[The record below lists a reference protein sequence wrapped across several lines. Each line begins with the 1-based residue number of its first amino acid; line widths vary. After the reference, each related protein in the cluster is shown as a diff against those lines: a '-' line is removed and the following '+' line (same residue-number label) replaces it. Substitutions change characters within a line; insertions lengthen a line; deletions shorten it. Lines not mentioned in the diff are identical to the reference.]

1 VRTHT
6 SFLARLPTRR
16 LFLGAGLVLALGLAF
31 LWLYPS
37 SSYLYVPNEAKP
49 LAEKV
54 HVADARPVD
63 AAGGIYYVDVTIR
76 KATMLERVLA
86 FVRPDGATLLPE
98 DAVVPPGSS
107 FQQRAEA
114 GREQMAR
121 SKEVAAAVAL
131 EQAGYDVDAE
141 PRGALVEAVAG
152 DVPAARQLEEGDVI
166 VAVDG
171 RPVRTPAQLRAELSK
186 AEPGDEILLRI
197 RRGKDSRTL
206 SVRTVPAP
214 DEPQRPVIGIQVA
227 QAADIH
233 LPRQVDIDLGAV
245 GGPSAGLAFSL
256 EILEQLGRDV
266 DRGYRVAAT
275 GWIELDGSVTPVGGL
290 KQKTFGAREA
300 DADVFLVPAGD
311 NAAEARRYA
320 DGLRVIPVESFQ
332 QALRKLA
339 TLPSKE

>member
-1 VRTHT
+1 M
-6 SFLARLPTRR
+6 SLLARLPTRR
-16 LFLGAGLVLALGLAF
+16 LFLGAALLLALCLAF

-37 SSYLYVPNEAKP
+37 SYYLYVPNEAKP

-54 HVADARPVD
+54 HVADASPVD
-63 AAGGIYYVDVTIR
+63 AEGGIYYVDVTIR
-76 KATMLERVLA
+76 KATLLERLLGP
-86 FVRPDGATLLPE
+86 VRPDGSTLLPE
-98 DAVVPPGSS
+98 DAVVPAGSS
-107 FQQRAEA
+107 FEQRAEA

-131 EQAGYDVDAE
+131 QQAGYDVGAD

-152 DVPAARQLEEGDVI
+152 DVPAAKQLEPGDVI

-171 RPVRTPAQLRAELSK
+171 RPVRTPAQLRAEVSK
-186 AEPGDEILLRI
+186 AEPGDQVSLRI
-197 RRGKDSRTL
+197 RRGGRLRSL

-214 DEPQRPVIGIQVA
+214 DEARRPVIGIQVS
-227 QAADIH
+227 QAANIR
-233 LPRQVDIDLGAV
+233 LPREVDIDLGAV

-256 EILEQLGRDV
+256 EILEQLGRNV
-266 DRGYRVAAT
+266 DRGYKVAAT
-275 GWIELDGSVTPVGGL
+275 GEIELDGSVIPVGGL

-339 TLPSKE
+339 TLPSNG

>member
-1 VRTHT
+1 V
-6 SFLARLPTRR
+6 
-16 LFLGAGLVLALGLAF
+16 
-31 LWLYPS
+31 
-37 SSYLYVPNEAKP
+37 
-49 LAEKV
+49 
-54 HVADARPVD
+54 
-63 AAGGIYYVDVTIR
+63 
-76 KATMLERVLA
+76 
-86 FVRPDGATLLPE
+86 
-98 DAVVPPGSS
+98 
-107 FQQRAEA
+107 
-114 GREQMAR
+114 
-121 SKEVAAAVAL
+121 
-131 EQAGYDVDAE
+131 
-141 PRGALVEAVAG
+141 
-152 DVPAARQLEEGDVI
+152 
-166 VAVDG
+166 
-171 RPVRTPAQLRAELSK
+171 SK
-186 AEPGDEILLRI
+186 AEPGDQISLRI
-197 RRGKDSRTL
+197 RRGQESRSL

-233 LPRQVDIDLGAV
+233 LPREVDIDLGAV

-339 TLPSKE
+339 TLPSKG